1 MYEFQELGVTEG
13 IQTTWK
19 LMGADLN
26 GRYGGQN
33 GTGGFEGF
41 SPYLN
46 LFYPTIA
53 DFHGN
58 ILGFVTNGVVSWN
71 NSRVTAYGAVPAYRP
86 ATLGSSATLDY
97 KYAYRNRA
105 TESIGL
111 VWLGANWYDPI
122 AGRFM
127 SPDPAG
133 HDVNPSLYSFCGGDP
148 VNGFD
153 ADGRC
158 VEAGA
163 NYLYN
168 GGVAGQVLRGVGS
181 YLDSYN
187 NNSAGGGYLTGAV
200 GTIVDEL
207 AGINAPSTYVNGLAS
222 YGNNVSTVY
231 NDSGIL
237 AAGSY
242 AATSWNVGAVWSG
255 TANINL
261 ATGEPVGD
269 AYQRWTAV
277 SSGVASTAGVAS
289 GGVSLFNWA
298 TAPAATAP
306 AAASADT
313 VTPGME
319 ISTYRQTT
327 AGESFYH
334 YGYSEQ
340 ASGFQNGLRPG
351 GYATSIGDLSGSEAQ
366 SGLALP
372 SRTTLP
378 NSVYTVNPNS
388 GTWIRANP
396 VAEPLFGQPG
406 GLPEYQFPAGTAP
419 GTVLTPAT
427 IPLR

>member
-1 MYEFQELGVTEG
+1 MD
-13 IQTTWK
+13 I
-19 LMGADLN
+19 
-26 GRYGGQN
+26 
-33 GTGGFEGF
+33 TG
-41 SPYLN
+41 Y
-46 LFYPTIA
+46 
-53 DFHGN
+53 HQ
-58 ILGFVTNGVVSWN
+58 
-71 NSRVTAYGAVPAYRP
+71 
-86 ATLGSSATLDY
+86 
-97 KYAYRNRA
+97 
-105 TESIGL
+105 IGL
-111 VWLGANWYDPI
+111 RPYDPVS
-122 AGRFM
+122 GRWLTYD
-127 SPDPAG
+127 SVWNERDP
-133 HDVNPSLYSFCGGDP
+133 NYYSFAGGDP

-153 ADGRC
+153 PDGRC

-168 GGVAGQVLRGVGS
+168 GGAAGQALRDVGG

-187 NNSAGGGYLTGAV
+187 NSSASGGYFTGVAE
-200 GTIVDEL
+200 TLVDEL
-207 AGINAPSTYVNGLAS
+207 AGMSAPSTYVNGLAS

-255 TANINL
+255 TANIDL
-261 ATGEPVGD
+261 ATGEAVGD
-269 AYQRWTAV
+269 WYQRGAEI

-366 SGLALP
+366 SGLALRHEIP
-372 SRTTLP
+372 PNAVYSITPDPGNLNSTRQPIQEACQHKKRWRTSR
-378 NSVYTVNPNS
+378 
-388 GTWIRANP
+388 
-396 VAEPLFGQPG
+396 QK
-406 GLPEYQFPAGTAP
+406 
-419 GTVLTPAT
+419 
-427 IPLR
+427 